1 MSVLSQQ
8 DLKFWEKHGYVVIRQ
23 AVPNANCK
31 AAAEVVW
38 QSLDMNAEDP
48 ESWYPDPP
56 RRNIM
61 VEIYQHQALW
71 DNRQLSKVHDAFS
84 QIWGTRRL
92 WVSFDRASMNP
103 PLRENYHYEGPF
115 LHWDLDLTKPWRF
128 WVQGVLY
135 LTDTSANQGAF
146 ACIPGFHHKLKAW
159 LKTLPDGMDPRKA
172 VRDAYAQQ
180 AVFVEGQ
187 AGDLIVWHSELPHG
201 SSENTSDQPRIAQ
214 YISMSPARDDLQQLR
229 QERIQAWQERLT
241 GLGQNQRGQE
251 HQQGKT
257 ALLTPL
263 GRKLLG
269 LDHWESEP
277 PDDTEFG
284 ELMDLERQMLGGSQP
299 AQ

>member
-1 MSVLSQQ
+1 MSVLSQR
-8 DLKFWEKHGYVVIRQ
+8 DLKFWEKHGYVMIRQ
-23 AVPNANCK
+23 AVPIANCE
-31 AAAEVVW
+31 AAAAAAAGHECRK
-38 QSLDMNAEDP
+38 DP

-71 DNRQLSKVHDAFS
+71 DNRNFLKFTTPFS

-115 LHWDLDLTKPWRF
+115 LHWDLDLTKPWRL

-135 LTDTSANQGAF
+135 LTNTAANHGAF
-146 ACIPGFHHKLKAW
+146 VCIPGFHHKLTPW
-159 LKTLPDGMDPRKA
+159 LKTLPDGIEPRKA

-180 AVFVEGQ
+180 AVLVEGQ
-187 AGDLIVWHSELPHG
+187 AGDLIVWHSTLPHG

-214 YISMSPARDDLQQLR
+214 YISMLPARQNLERLR
-229 QERIQAWQERLT
+229 QARIQAWQERLT
-241 GLGQNQRGQE
+241 GLGQNRCDQE
-251 HQQGKT
+251 HHRGKT
-257 ALLTPL
+257 AQLTPL
-263 GRKLLG
+263 GRNLLG
-269 LDHWESEP
+269 LDRWEGEP

-284 ELMDLERQMLGGSQP
+284 ESTDFERQMLGGSQL
-299 AQ
+299 AE